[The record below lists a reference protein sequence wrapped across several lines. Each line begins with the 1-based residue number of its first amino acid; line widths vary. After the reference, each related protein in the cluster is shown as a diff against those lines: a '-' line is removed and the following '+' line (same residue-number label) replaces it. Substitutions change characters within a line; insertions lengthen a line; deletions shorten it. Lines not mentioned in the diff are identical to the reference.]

1 MTPAAAL
8 AVLIRLQQEAE
19 AGWPH
24 GYDRAT
30 VYREVTPAVK
40 ALDRAATTPAKARA
54 FVDALNV
61 GATQT
66 TVEVAW

>member
-1 MTPAAAL
+1 MTPAAAI
-8 AVLIRLQQEAE
+8 AVLVRLQQEAG

-30 VYREVTPAVK
+30 VYREVTPAVEVL
-40 ALDRAATTPAKARA
+40 ALAATTQAKARA
-54 FVDALNV
+54 FVDALKV